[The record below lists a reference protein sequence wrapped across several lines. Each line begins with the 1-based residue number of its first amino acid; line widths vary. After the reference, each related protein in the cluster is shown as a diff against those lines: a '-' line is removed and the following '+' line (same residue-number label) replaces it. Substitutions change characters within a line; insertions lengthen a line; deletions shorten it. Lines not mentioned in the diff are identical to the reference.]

1 MMFAWGTP
9 APHIETPENFPA
21 LSFAGAFPLC
31 IGRPFEP
38 FVPNAKGSVG
48 DPIDVVDRPSSSTTM
63 TRRGFH
69 LKRVFL
75 KSIGLKR
82 PVPPGFLWPLSASY
96 LRVLSAQRSV
106 VMGVV
111 NVAYEPKRRSG

>member
-1 MMFAWGTP
+1 MGDASPRTSKP
-9 APHIETPENFPA
+9 QKAPA

-48 DPIDVVDRPSSSTTM
+48 NLIDVVDRPIIFDNDEGGGS
-63 TRRGFH
+63 H

-106 VMGVV
+106 LMGVV
-111 NVAYEPKRRSG
+111 NVAYKPKRRSG